1 MREKKQPL
9 SSLSAAI
16 CATSAIM
23 NLPTETFNT
32 QSVVANKGEERK
44 MNRSLSILTGIILSA
59 TLIGCSSSD
68 EVDQM
73 QQLTNKVDMLSDQV
87 GALQSQQ
94 DQMAGAV
101 NDARAASDAA
111 YQEAMRA
118 NQRID
123 NIASS
128 YSK

>member
-1 MREKKQPL
+1 
-9 SSLSAAI
+9 
-16 CATSAIM
+16 
-23 NLPTETFNT
+23 
-32 QSVVANKGEERK
+32 VANKGEERK
-44 MNRSLSILTGIILSA
+44 MKRSLSILAGLILSA
-59 TLIGCSSSD
+59 SLIGCSSSD

-87 GALQSQQ
+87 SALQSQQ

-101 NDARAASDAA
+101 NDSRAASDAA

>member
-1 MREKKQPL
+1 
-9 SSLSAAI
+9 
-16 CATSAIM
+16 
-23 NLPTETFNT
+23 
-32 QSVVANKGEERK
+32 

-101 NDARAASDAA
+101 NDARASADAA

-123 NIASS
+123 NMASS
-128 YSK
+128 YRK

>member
-1 MREKKQPL
+1 MK
-9 SSLSAAI
+9 
-16 CATSAIM
+16 
-23 NLPTETFNT
+23 
-32 QSVVANKGEERK
+32 
-44 MNRSLSILTGIILSA
+44 RSLSILAGLILSA
-59 TLIGCSSSD
+59 SLIGCSSSD

-87 GALQSQQ
+87 SAIQSQQ